1 MTSLKLAPHAW
12 LVSVIIAERRGVAQ
26 SGRAPAWGVGGRR
39 FESDHPDQKKKRVV
53 NTSIETSVN
62 SSFRLAASPR
72 LRDVLN
78 SFIYSS
84 AHKHQG
90 ANDFPADLY
99 LEGMKGPPFI
109 SSTFIPMISLELI
122 PSCFHGYLL
131 VDFWHC
137 HK

>member
-1 MTSLKLAPHAW
+1 M
-12 LVSVIIAERRGVAQ
+12 SVIIAGRRGVAQ

-90 ANDFPADLY
+90 ANDFPANLY

-109 SSTFIPMISLELI
+109 S
-122 PSCFHGYLL
+122 
-131 VDFWHC
+131 
-137 HK
+137 

>member
-1 MTSLKLAPHAW
+1 MSLRNHPPVRTMIDAREASKRRRTPLTYSLHISLTRTVNGRIHAW
-12 LVSVIIAERRGVAQ
+12 RGVLKA
-26 SGRAPAWGVGGRR
+26 SVSSSSWGVGGRR

-62 SSFRLAASPR
+62 SSFRLTASPR

-109 SSTFIPMISLELI
+109 S
-122 PSCFHGYLL
+122 
-131 VDFWHC
+131 
-137 HK
+137 